1 MSELFVRE
9 KLTLINLFVN
19 IVDVYRGMGYRLFC

>member
-1 MSELFVRE
+1 MSELFGRE

-19 IVDVYRGMGYRLFC
+19 IVDVYGGMGYRLFC